1 MVSLIQHPVVTAK
14 YGFFEARTEALAMS
28 ENNTVCDDLKERLV
42 ALEKLL
48 SDPLSDCYIER
59 LLDVVI
65 AAVNDSRVAPKTKE
79 NEQILSFYNRFLNV
93 AARLQSHRR
102 RPSDFSLIASLGH
115 GAFGRVQ
122 LVREVTTGRVCAM
135 KVLKKSRM
143 LTQHT
148 DYWAEREIM
157 ARGESSWIVQLY
169 HAFQDVTSLY
179 MVMEYVP
186 GGNLVGWMEDV
197 EVISE
202 AACRFYAAETVLALS
217 DLHAMGFIHR
227 DLKPD
232 NLLLDAGGHVKLADF
247 GTAIRVDPVTKLI
260 HCDAAVGTPDYLSPE
275 VLLSQGAGGG
285 SYGFEVDWWALGVLI
300 YEMLYG
306 DTPFYSETLVNTYA
320 KIMSHANHL
329 KFPEG
334 LAVSEAGLDFM
345 KQLLRDRETRL
356 GSGPDDS
363 TQVCNHPWFSAE
375 WASEQKAAGTL
386 HPADLSLVDWS
397 WCTIRACRAPFQP
410 QLTGETDTAYFQP
423 ETDDDEEQ
431 DLDSPQPHGNQSE
444 PTPCKSADANE
455 ESQFLAK
462 FPGVQLAFA
471 GFSFSSSHPD
481 HLALLNGLHSA
492 PRAPNRA
499 STPVPSSPLLNGNHS
514 GSLAADIP
522 SLDITVAFANTQR
535 PMVDGCTVQSMPD
548 VNKSANGSSNTTAVQ
563 SQLTQLRNQLEDAL
577 SLAEM
582 HSNEV
587 AELTQQLDKAATRY
601 RELETKFAQR
611 ETAYRM
617 AVEESQQRMEMVRS
631 EAATN
636 LARLEAELVKWKA
649 VAQSEQTARHS
660 AEAAGSIAVATAT
673 ARLAKRAAEVADR
686 VATSGS
692 RGSLTRLTLTS
703 SQPAL
708 GPDPLDGDS
717 LAVTV
722 PSVDEPALD
731 QTIATNLLLSRIE
744 EMAKRAHRAEASARE
759 AADSLEAEQHFC
771 RLYKETSAEKSA
783 QIRELSR
790 EMDELRELFIT
801 SESNCVRY
809 HEECEAARRALAEEQ
824 QRSMRYRESARIADE
839 SAASASQRA
848 ALARRDAANLR
859 DSLERMTQA
868 HEKEKIKCAVAVNK
882 LHEVMSGSN
891 IGALELMYM
900 ASNAQV
906 KDGGGGVGGFF
917 LGNTANRHKLASI
930 LGNRH
935 QHQISQQNRE
945 IKRQLNEIKR
955 LNAELATSRR
965 EAQNLHANVIELSR
979 LLEEQRYNTSG
990 QHSREN
996 SDELVAAGANS
1007 TRVTPTGNSNPG
1019 TVQMRCRTGL
1029 FGRGKTTIQ
1038 SYDSGVGFDR
1048 VSGSGLKSLMVS
1060 ESFVPT
1066 VPSSPNSR
1074 DPSTMTVS
1082 RQYSLGDP
1090 RLSILADS
1098 LNHISVDPY
1107 PNSPQT
1113 EQPLN
1118 DFTLSGVLR
1127 LGVKQQRKKKLD
1139 WLPRVVKLTTSH
1151 LFIWDYSPD
1160 TVALLDPG
1168 PSTTPHVLSSSAN
1181 MVTTSPL
1188 FEIPLT
1194 ALYHVRRIDPS
1205 EAIHERTED
1214 LDRVFQVTYDR
1225 SYLDCVTVELN
1236 ATKPPTG
1243 PSSSLTLPR
1252 KLSFG
1257 SSAVFSTTNT
1267 TSTTTPQAVTGGRRQ
1282 TSDSNQIVRSVL
1294 SSSNGNLDKVDTN
1307 VATPSLKIQ
1316 TISLSPFIVLAQG
1329 HKLQHMRFPRV
1340 AYCDLCRKSCWQL
1353 VPSVP
1358 AFQCLHCQLKFHAYH
1373 LETQDYVLPACGKAV
1388 VSQLFRCVSEEDKVK
1403 WITHILAAIQ
1413 FAKRVSTT
1421 SPMLNAQSPMAGHRL
1436 GSQPALG
1443 ANSASGIPV
1452 RLTNTPPTYSLEAT
1466 IDPEQTSSSTDA
1478 QPATSSSSQ
1487 SSVITEDNPPC
1498 PSFLAVHSSPQRHSM
1513 VHLIIQ
1519 SENNPHRPHKRVED
1533 DHRVPL

>member
-1 MVSLIQHPVVTAK
+1 
-14 YGFFEARTEALAMS
+14 MS

-79 NEQILSFYNRFLNV
+79 NEQMLSFYNRFLGV

-186 GGNLVGWMEDV
+186 GGNLVGWMEDM

-334 LAVSEAGLDFM
+334 LAVSEEGLDFM

-363 TQVCNHPWFSAE
+363 AQVCSHPWFSAE

-431 DLDSPQPHGNQSE
+431 DPDSPPHENQSE
-444 PTPCKSADANE
+444 PTPCKSADTNE
-455 ESQFLAK
+455 ENQFLAK

-481 HLALLNGLHSA
+481 HLALLNDLHPV
-492 PRAPNRA
+492 PRAPNRG
-499 STPVPSSPLLNGNHS
+499 STPVPSSPLLNGNHR
-514 GSLAADIP
+514 GSLTTDIQ

-548 VNKSANGSSNTTAVQ
+548 VSKSANGPSDTAVQ
-563 SQLTQLRNQLEDAL
+563 SQLTQVRNQLEDAL
-577 SLAEM
+577 ALAEM

-617 AVEESQQRMEMVRS
+617 AAEESQQRMEIVRS

-660 AEAAGSIAVATAT
+660 AEAAGNIAVATAT

-686 VATSGS
+686 VAASGS

-703 SQPAL
+703 PQPV
-708 GPDPLDGDS
+708 PESDPLDGDS
-717 LAVTV
+717 PTVTV
-722 PSVDEPALD
+722 PSIDEPVLD
-731 QTIATNLLLSRIE
+731 QTIATNLLLSRVE

-783 QIRELSR
+783 QLRELSR
-790 EMDELRELFIT
+790 EMDELRELFIA

-824 QRSMRYRESARIADE
+824 QRSMRYREAARIADE

-906 KDGGGGVGGFF
+906 KDGSGGVSGFF
-917 LGNTANRHKLASI
+917 LGNMANRHKLASI

-935 QHQISQQNRE
+935 QHQISQQSRE

-979 LLEEQRYNTSG
+979 LLEEHRYNASG

-996 SDELVAAGANS
+996 SDELVATGAS
-1007 TRVTPTGNSNPG
+1007 GTRVTPTGNSNPG

-1038 SYDSGVGFDR
+1038 SFDSGVGFDR
-1048 VSGSGLKSLMVS
+1048 VSGSGLKSLMAN
-1060 ESFVPT
+1060 ESFGPT
-1066 VPSSPNSR
+1066 VPVCSLCLLILSFALYLHPFRCMQSY
-1074 DPSTMTVS
+1074 SMSYLTIFSCVS
-1082 RQYSLGDP
+1082 RLRNLAAASHSSKFGGFLDIFETSKPDNQSQ
-1090 RLSILADS
+1090 SI
-1098 LNHISVDPY
+1098 
-1107 PNSPQT
+1107 
-1113 EQPLN
+1113 
-1118 DFTLSGVLR
+1118 TLSG
-1127 LGVKQQRKKKLD
+1127 
-1139 WLPRVVKLTTSH
+1139 
-1151 LFIWDYSPD
+1151 
-1160 TVALLDPG
+1160 
-1168 PSTTPHVLSSSAN
+1168 
-1181 MVTTSPL
+1181 
-1188 FEIPLT
+1188 
-1194 ALYHVRRIDPS
+1194 
-1205 EAIHERTED
+1205 
-1214 LDRVFQVTYDR
+1214 
-1225 SYLDCVTVELN
+1225 
-1236 ATKPPTG
+1236 
-1243 PSSSLTLPR
+1243 SSLTLPR

-1257 SSAVFSTTNT
+1257 SSAVFSTNNAAGTA
-1267 TSTTTPQAVTGGRRQ
+1267 TPQPMAGGRRQ
-1282 TSDSNQIVRSVL
+1282 TSDSSQIVHSVL

-1307 VATPSLKIQ
+1307 VSSPSLKIQ

-1358 AFQCLHCQLKFHAYH
+1358 AFQCLHCQVSITVFIRHTYLH
-1373 LETQDYVLPACGKAV
+1373 VLLMYLVVPIHTVGFELVGSTHAV
-1388 VSQLFRCVSEEDKVK
+1388 VS
-1403 WITHILAAIQ
+1403 
-1413 FAKRVSTT
+1413 
-1421 SPMLNAQSPMAGHRL
+1421 
-1436 GSQPALG
+1436 
-1443 ANSASGIPV
+1443 
-1452 RLTNTPPTYSLEAT
+1452 
-1466 IDPEQTSSSTDA
+1466 
-1478 QPATSSSSQ
+1478 
-1487 SSVITEDNPPC
+1487 
-1498 PSFLAVHSSPQRHSM
+1498 
-1513 VHLIIQ
+1513 
-1519 SENNPHRPHKRVED
+1519 
-1533 DHRVPL
+1533 